1 MTGSPPIHPAIPT
14 FTVGFRIQPSD
25 KASIRAW
32 IAARKKVCRP
42 NSIRMWLNAEIAKAE
57 TALIDLKPIK
67 THPSVELARR
77 NARAHLDW
85 ATATKAELLRMYPN
99 ARSKFVSKR
108 RPRRPVRR
116 RVGTL
121 AREAQVFGRDQ
132 PGGEDS

>member
-32 IAARKKVCRP
+32 IAARKKVRRP

-77 NARAHLDW
+77 NARTHLDW

-99 ARSKFVSKR
+99 ARSQYRPKR
-108 RPRRPVRR
+108 RPRRPNRL

-121 AREAQVFGRDQ
+121 GREAQVFK
-132 PGGEDS
+132 PHKPKEDI

>member
-14 FTVGFRIQPSD
+14 FTVGFRIRPSD

-32 IAARKKVCRP
+32 IAARKKVRRP

-67 THPSVELARR
+67 THPNVKLARR

-99 ARSKFVSKR
+99 ARSQYRPKR
-108 RPRRPVRR
+108 RPRRPSRLR
-116 RVGTL
+116 IGTL
-121 AREAQVFGRDQ
+121 EREAQVFGSNEPDI
-132 PGGEDS
+132 